1 MADRRADLFATGR
14 PQAVLFDWDNTLVDT
29 WPVIYAALNA
39 TFAAFGLPEWTL
51 AETRARVRRSMRDSF
66 PELFGAR
73 WEEAGVVFYEH
84 FGRIHLAHLRAQPGA
99 GAMLERLHAA
109 GLWLGVVSNKKGDVL
124 RREAAHLGW
133 ERLFGR
139 LVGALDA
146 PEDKPSPVPVALAL
160 QASGVAD
167 RGRVW
172 FVGDTDVDLECA
184 VRAGCVPVLIRDV
197 APQTGEFATYPP
209 EWHCLDCTSLCSR
222 ILNL

>member
-1 MADRRADLFATGR
+1 MADRPPAGR

-29 WPVIYAALNA
+29 WPVIHAALNA
-39 TFAAFGLPEWTL
+39 TFAAFGLPDWTL

-66 PELFGAR
+66 PDLFGAR
-73 WEEAGVVFYEH
+73 WEEAGAVFYEH
-84 FGRIHLAHLRAQPGA
+84 FGRIHLAHLKARPGA

-133 ERLFGR
+133 DRLFGR

-146 PEDKPSPVPVALAL
+146 PEDKPSPAPVALAL
-160 QASGVAD
+160 EASGVAD

-184 VRAGCVPVLIRDV
+184 VRAGCVPVLIRDL
-197 APQTGEFATYPP
+197 APQTGEFAAYPP
-209 EWHCLDCTSLCSR
+209 EWHCPDCTSLCSR